1 VRRPPGQRLPAAAL
15 TQTTRE
21 SWRCTIWRL
30 DNYISLVAGQA
41 PAPANQA
48 DCPQYTNVAP
58 GFPAPDGQT
67 YAATGCVYPSSVK
80 TLFNQ
85 LDSKKVSW
93 KVYAQD
99 MGNDPTREQ
108 VYRCGRP
115 GDPSGA
121 GVRSVR
127 AQAQPGAVVPRADRF
142 AKDCKNVVPLDG
154 YAATPRHKAIPSLAT
169 DLKSIKTTPA
179 FSWISPNN
187 CSDAHDATCKGDNL
201 SGDPN
206 NHQGG
211 LYASDLFL
219 KKWIPT
225 IMASPAFQKDGE
237 IQVISDEAFPPYK
250 MYGN

>member
-1 VRRPPGQRLPAAAL
+1 
-15 TQTTRE
+15 
-21 SWRCTIWRL
+21 
-30 DNYISLVAGQA
+30 
-41 PAPANQA
+41 
-48 DCPQYTNVAP
+48 
-58 GFPAPDGQT
+58 
-67 YAATGCVYPSSVK
+67 
-80 TLFNQ
+80 
-85 LDSKKVSW
+85 
-93 KVYAQD
+93 
-99 MGNDPTREQ
+99 M
-108 VYRCGRP
+108 
-115 GDPSGA
+115 
-121 GVRSVR
+121 
-127 AQAQPGAVVPRADRF
+127 VPRADRF